1 MPDYKTMCHALFNTI
16 STTIESLKAVQRNAE
31 DAYVENA
38 EPSLHIVSD
47 ASQEEKTKP
56 AE

>member
-1 MPDYKTMCHALFNTI
+1 MADYKAMYHTLFNTI
-16 STTIESLKAVQRNAE
+16 STTIESLKDVQCNVE
-31 DAYVENA
+31 SAYIESA

-47 ASQEEKTKP
+47 SHEEKTKP